1 MEEEGGVEEER
12 GEENDGIDAD
22 MVRKSPT
29 AAMAVNCLM
38 LRLHKRC
45 RLWPGPVW
53 CR

>member
-1 MEEEGGVEEER
+1 MKEEGGV
-12 GEENDGIDAD
+12 ENDGIDAD

-38 LRLHKRC
+38 PRLHRRC

-53 CR
+53 HR